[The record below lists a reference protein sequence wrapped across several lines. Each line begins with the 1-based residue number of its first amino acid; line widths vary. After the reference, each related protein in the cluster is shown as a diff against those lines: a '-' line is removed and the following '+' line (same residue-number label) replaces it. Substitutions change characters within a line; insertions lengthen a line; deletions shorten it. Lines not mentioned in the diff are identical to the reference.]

1 MCRVEV
7 SILGVDDP
15 VAFAFSD
22 TAWAFAKL
30 LAEVQPVVRV
40 VGSTPVRGVAS

>member
-1 MCRVEV
+1 MVEV
-7 SILGVDDP
+7 SVEGLEDP
-15 VAFAFSD
+15 VKFAFAE
-22 TAWAFAKL
+22 TAWAFAKM